1 MARPTA
7 YKKEYAEQARKL
19 CLLGAT
25 DVDLAEFF
33 DVAKSTINLWK
44 KKHPEFSDSI
54 KKGKMIA
61 DAEVAESLFKR
72 AIGIEYTEKKV
83 RTDGKK
89 EIKEVTKKLIPPDPT
104 AAIFWLKNRQKEHWR
119 DKQEIDHKSSDG
131 SMTPRGL
138 NDFYANIGKTKS
150 ESSTETVLDNASKE

>member
-44 KKHPEFSDSI
+44 KKHPEFSDSL
-54 KKGKMIA
+54 KKGKTVA
-61 DAEVAESLFKR
+61 DAEVAESLYKR
-72 AIGIEYTEKKV
+72 AIGIEYTETKV
-83 RTDGKK
+83 STDGSKK
-89 EIKEVTKKLIPPDPT
+89 KQEVTKKFIPPD
-104 AAIFWLKNRQKEHWR
+104 AVSAIFWLKNRQPSKWR
-119 DKQEIDHKSSDG
+119 DKPLVEDEGEIA
-131 SMTPRGL
+131 TPVSI
-138 NDFYANIGKTKS
+138 NINVVDARIIDDITD
-150 ESSTETVLDNASKE
+150 T

>member
-54 KKGKMIA
+54 KKGKTVA
-61 DAEVAESLFKR
+61 DAEVAESLYKR
-72 AIGIEYTEKKV
+72 AIGIEYTETKVSNDGSKK
-83 RTDGKK
+83 KQ
-89 EIKEVTKKLIPPDPT
+89 EVTKKFIPPD
-104 AAIFWLKNRQKEHWR
+104 AVSAIFWLKNRQPSKWR
-119 DKQEIDHKSSDG
+119 DKPFVEDEGEIATPVSININVVDARVSDDI
-131 SMTPRGL
+131 T
-138 NDFYANIGKTKS
+138 DT
-150 ESSTETVLDNASKE
+150 

>member
-54 KKGKMIA
+54 KKGKTVA
-61 DAEVAESLFKR
+61 DAEVAESLYKR
-72 AIGIEYTEKKV
+72 AIGIEYTETKV
-83 RTDGKK
+83 STDGSKK
-89 EIKEVTKKLIPPDPT
+89 KQEVTKKFIPPD
-104 AAIFWLKNRQKEHWR
+104 AVSAIFWLKNRQPSKWR
-119 DKQEIDHKSSDG
+119 DKPLVEDEGEIATPVSININVVDARVSDDI
-131 SMTPRGL
+131 SDT
-138 NDFYANIGKTKS
+138 
-150 ESSTETVLDNASKE
+150 

>member
-44 KKHPEFSDSI
+44 KKHPEFSDSL
-54 KKGKMIA
+54 KKGKTVA
-61 DAEVAESLFKR
+61 DAEVAESLYKR
-72 AIGIEYTEKKV
+72 AIGIEYTETKV
-83 RTDGKK
+83 STDGSKK
-89 EIKEVTKKLIPPDPT
+89 KQEVTKKFIPPD
-104 AAIFWLKNRQKEHWR
+104 AVSAIFWLKNRQPSKWR
-119 DKQEIDHKSSDG
+119 DKPLVEDEGEIA
-131 SMTPRGL
+131 TPVSI
-138 NDFYANIGKTKS
+138 NINVVGARIIDDITD
-150 ESSTETVLDNASKE
+150 T

>member
-54 KKGKMIA
+54 KKGKTVA
-61 DAEVAESLFKR
+61 DAEVAESLYKR

-83 RTDGKK
+83 STDGKK
-89 EIKEVTKKLIPPDPT
+89 EKKEVTKKFIPPD
-104 AAIFWLKNRQKEHWR
+104 AASAIFWLKNRQPSKWR
-119 DKQEIDHKSSDG
+119 DKPFAEDDGEIVTPVSININVVDARVSDDSSD
-131 SMTPRGL
+131 T
-138 NDFYANIGKTKS
+138 
-150 ESSTETVLDNASKE
+150 